1 MNSRSWVSI
10 AAPIAMGLVFL
21 GAWHAI
27 VAINQ
32 IPSYILPGPLLVLE
46 TLLRD
51 WNPLFHSLLITLRVT
66 GSALLLAVLLGSLLS
81 VLFVQSRLLE
91 AALLPYAV
99 ILQVTPLVAIAPLI
113 IIWVDDPFDALVI
126 CATVASI
133 FPVIANT
140 TVGLRSVDTGLIDL
154 FRLYGASRMQVLVR
168 LRIPSAA
175 PYFFAGLRVATAL
188 SLIGAVV
195 AEFVAGT
202 GGTRSGLAYQ
212 ILQAGLQ
219 LKIPRL
225 FAALLL
231 ITVTGI
237 ALFLVVSW
245 LSRLALHRWHES
257 ELPQER

>member
-1 MNSRSWVSI
+1 MNERRWTTVV
-10 AAPIAMGLVFL
+10 APIVVGLLFL
-21 GAWHAI
+21 VLWHVL
-27 VAINQ
+27 VAVNQ
-32 IPSYILPGPLLVLE
+32 IPAYIVPGPLLVLT
-46 TLLRD
+46 TLLED
-51 WNPLFHSLLITLRVT
+51 WASLFRSLLITLQVT
-66 GSALLLAVLLGSLLS
+66 GSALLLAVVLGTLISI
-81 VLFVQSRLLE
+81 LFVQSRLLE

-113 IIWVDDPFDALVI
+113 IIWVREPYDALVI

-140 TVGLRSVDTGLIDL
+140 TVGLRSVDAGLIDL
-154 FRLYGASRMQVLVR
+154 FRLYGASRTQVLLR

-188 SLIGAVV
+188 ALIGAVV

-225 FAALLL
+225 FAALFL
-231 ITVTGI
+231 ITATGI
-237 ALFLVVSW
+237 VLFLAVSW
-245 LSRLALHRWHES
+245 LSKRTLRGWHES
-257 ELPQER
+257 ELPEGP

>member
-1 MNSRSWVSI
+1 MNGRSWVNI
-10 AAPIAMGLVFL
+10 AAPIAMGLL
-21 GAWHAI
+21 ILLAWHAI

-32 IPSYILPGPLLVLE
+32 IPLYILPGPLLVLE

-154 FRLYGASRMQVLVR
+154 FRLYGASRTQVLVR

-231 ITVTGI
+231 ITATGI
-237 ALFLVVSW
+237 VLFLAVSW